1 MVLTFIKCVA
11 VVVLVEDPVLGLR
24 PKFYN
29 LQLFFL
35 SLDIGLFLS
44 LSPDKSTHKFFFLLA
59 LPLEFCVLCAIGL
72 HLFYLCSCSLF
83 I

>member
-24 PKFYN
+24 PKFFN
-29 LQLFFL
+29 LQLLFI

-44 LSPDKSTHKFFFLLA
+44 LSPVKAD
-59 LPLEFCVLCAIGL
+59 L
-72 HLFYLCSCSLF
+72 HVR
-83 I
+83 